1 MDSKGKMV
9 KNTGVISSAKGQG
22 VKMARSRRKKTQR
35 TLDAFQ
41 NALTRMGVGMPN
53 ALEATEYPLTRLT
66 RNWQLINSL
75 YRSHWVVRRICDV
88 IPEDMC
94 KNGYKI
100 LSQIS
105 PDAMDKLTRVMRTTS
120 TDRKVLKGLKWGRLY
135 GGAGA
140 LIMLDGQEDMLSE
153 PLDYESVMPG
163 TYKGLMV
170 MDRWSG
176 ISPSAELVD
185 DIGSPEFG
193 LPKYYTIFSE
203 QIEKGT
209 KVHHSRILR
218 FTGADLPYLE
228 ELAEEHWGASVIEH
242 TFDELRKRDNV
253 SWNVAMLTFMA
264 NLRVMKIEGLE
275 QIFATGSQRVQT
287 DLYNTVQAMNT
298 LMNNNSIQVIG
309 ANDDYITHQY
319 TFGGIGETYDRFMM
333 DVSGA
338 SEIPVTK
345 LFGRSPAG
353 MNATG
358 ESDLTNYYDTIEEK
372 QEAYLRPIYDK
383 LFPII
388 LMSTFG
394 AIPND
399 FDFAFNPVR
408 KPNNDEMADL
418 ASKNTD
424 SITKAFQAGLISQQT
439 ALKEMRS
446 QSELTGMWQSITD
459 EDIENADDTINNPDE
474 GMMGMP
480 MGGEM
485 NDSAMETESTDRGEL
500 SQEPTDNSEMDHQA
514 MPEDN

>member
-1 MDSKGKMV
+1 MV
-9 KNTGVISSAKGQG
+9 
-22 VKMARSRRKKTQR
+22 RSRRKKTQKKPLR

-53 ALEATEYPLTRLT
+53 ALETTEYPLTRLT

-75 YRSHWVVRRICDV
+75 YRSHWVVRRIIDV
-88 IPEDMC
+88 IPEDMM

-105 PDAMDKLTRVMRTTS
+105 PDALDKLTRAMRTTG
-120 TDRKVLKGLKWGRLY
+120 TDAKVLKGLKWGRLY

-140 LIMLDGQEDMLSE
+140 LIMLDGQEDMLAE
-153 PLDYESVMPG
+153 PLDYESIMPG

-176 ISPSAELVD
+176 ISPSAEVVE
-185 DIGSPEFG
+185 DISDPEFG
-193 LPKYYTIFSE
+193 LPKYYTLFSE
-203 QIEKGT
+203 QIEKGA
-209 KVHHSRILR
+209 KVHHSRIIR
-218 FTGADLPYLE
+218 FCGSDLPYLE
-228 ELAEEHWGASVIEH
+228 ELAEEHWGASAIEH

-253 SWNVAMLTFMA
+253 SWNIAMLTFMA

-275 QIFATGSQRVQT
+275 QIFATGSQKVQE
-287 DLYNTVQAMNT
+287 DLYNTVQAMNS

-309 ANDDYITHQY
+309 QNDDYITHQY

-372 QEAYLRPIYDK
+372 QETYLRPVYDK

-388 LMSTFG
+388 LMSVFG
-394 AIPND
+394 AVPDD

-459 EDIENADDTINNPDE
+459 EDIEAADDTINNPDE
-474 GMMGMP
+474 GMFNMP
-480 MGGEM
+480 MGGGM
-485 NDSAMETESTDRGEL
+485 NGAAMETESADRGEL
-500 SQEPTDNSEMDHQA
+500 SEKPTDNSETNNQEM
-514 MPEDN
+514 